1 MAVVV
6 DFWWKG
12 LGSEERGEGG
22 RLIGRSVGAR
32 GIRLRT
38 RFWLAAGS
46 AAVVARTT
54 VLLPAVATAFVLFGG
69 GASCSAYGIAV
80 TTVKVSLT
88 SFRLTSKL
96 TPRLKSER

>member
-54 VLLPAVATAFVLFGG
+54 VLLPAVATALFYLAEVLRALPT
-69 GASCSAYGIAV
+69 AS
-80 TTVKVSLT
+80 
-88 SFRLTSKL
+88 
-96 TPRLKSER
+96 P

>member
-1 MAVVV
+1 M
-6 DFWWKG
+6 G
-12 LGSEERGEGG
+12 IRGARRGG
-22 RLIGRSVGAR
+22 KVNWSVGRCSRDSSAHTFLAGSRFCCGRGANYCTPAR
-32 GIRLRT
+32 GRH
-38 RFWLAAGS
+38 G
-46 AAVVARTT
+46 
-54 VLLPAVATAFVLFGG
+54 FVLFGG